1 MDPLQSAA
9 LQTVMAGPKLRVV
22 HRQINVVAAASIS
35 PSVPKISGLLC
46 VKLIFNIGGTAT
58 PGTPSG
64 FTSIASVAASAIPI
78 PGVRIAYKFLN
89 GSENRAIA
97 SAATSATEMAAISY
111 LIAGAVAVYPPTANV
126 VDRAENTV
134 HQPPS
139 TTSTAGGGN
148 RLWICGGMV
157 RSTQTLE
164 NLGAVPPFTWDRL
177 VFAQGSNFT
186 FAADQAYNVSN
197 IVNTQAAFTVSASA
211 RSMMAA
217 VCVRSA

>member
-1 MDPLQSAA
+1 MDPLQLAA
-9 LQTVMAGPKLRVV
+9 LRTVMAGPKLRVV
-22 HRQINVVAAASIS
+22 HRQIDVVSAATIS

-64 FTSIASVAASAIPI
+64 FTSIASASASATPI
-78 PGVRIAYKFLN
+78 PGARIAYKFLN

-97 SAATSATEMAAISY
+97 SAATSATEMAAVSY
-111 LIAGAVAVYPPTANV
+111 LIAGAVAAYPPTANV
-126 VDRAENTV
+126 VARSEDTV
-134 HQPPS
+134 HQLPS

-148 RLWICGGMV
+148 RLWIGGGMI
-157 RSTQTLE
+157 RSTQTLL

-177 VFAQGSNFT
+177 VSAQGSNFT
-186 FAADQAYNVSN
+186 FAADQVHDISS
-197 IVNTQAAFTVSASA
+197 IVNTEAVFTVSAAA